1 MGDII
6 FTCLV
11 SIICLALILISYRF
25 SKGFFYK
32 NTVVYF
38 LYNSVLYYKL
48 FFDSKWGTS
57 LLWLFYLLVFSVVHI
72 IDIGFLF
79 NKKKKRIKTGDNI
92 RNISE
97 NYKKY
102 KLEKIGVRM

>member
-1 MGDII
+1 MEDMI
-6 FTCLV
+6 FTYLV
-11 SIICLALILISYRF
+11 SIICLALIFISYRF

-72 IDIGFLF
+72 LILGFYLV
-79 NKKKKRIKTGDNI
+79 KRGKG
-92 RNISE
+92 
-97 NYKKY
+97 
-102 KLEKIGVRM
+102 

>member
-1 MGDII
+1 MEDII

-32 NTVVYF
+32 NIVVYF
-38 LYNSVLYYKL
+38 LYNGVLYYKL
-48 FFDSKWGTS
+48 FFHSKWGAS

-72 IDIGFLF
+72 LILGVYLI
-79 NKKKKRIKTGDNI
+79 KRRKG
-92 RNISE
+92 
-97 NYKKY
+97 
-102 KLEKIGVRM
+102 